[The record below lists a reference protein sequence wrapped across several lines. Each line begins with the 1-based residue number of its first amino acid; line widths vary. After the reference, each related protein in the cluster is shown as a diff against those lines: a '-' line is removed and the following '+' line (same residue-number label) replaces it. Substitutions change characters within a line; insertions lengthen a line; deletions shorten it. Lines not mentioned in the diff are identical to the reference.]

1 MLPRDGFMVCPS
13 LSEDKFEQDADLL
26 LHSFDQQSPSKI
38 RQKLAN
44 LIFHL
49 NHLRPQGLRFNCS
62 QYVNNRIHPWLV
74 SSRLICILSY
84 ITNIFNHRRV
94 CVCAEQPTGLL
105 RDMSCVL
112 CFVHSRLV

>member
-49 NHLRPQGLRFNCS
+49 NHLRPHGLRFNCS

-94 CVCAEQPTGLL
+94 CVCAEQPTGLY
-105 RDMSCVL
+105 CPT
-112 CFVHSRLV
+112 